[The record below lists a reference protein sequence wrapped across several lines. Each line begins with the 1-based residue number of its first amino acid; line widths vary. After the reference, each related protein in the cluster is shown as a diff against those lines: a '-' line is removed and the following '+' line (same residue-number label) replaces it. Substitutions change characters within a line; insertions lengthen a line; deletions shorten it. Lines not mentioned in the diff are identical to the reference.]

1 MRAGPCEIEIQP
13 IKAQCLSVSGAMR
26 VLDCVR
32 CQTEEYRV
40 DCTTRRYRETLLQ
53 TYSCAPAHMRS
64 YYGDQVT

>member
-1 MRAGPCEIEIQP
+1 M
-13 IKAQCLSVSGAMR
+13 K

-64 YYGDQVT
+64 YYGDQVGVLFKLQ